1 MQKVLINTII
11 ANHRCNLNCAY
22 CETRNN
28 PFLVELDR
36 IEDKKSTIH
45 RTLEKYN
52 QLFDAEILTLIG
64 GGEVF
69 LEKNVHEWIAPFT
82 EYYDHIEIITNGM
95 CVPFKELET
104 LNANKSFH
112 LTISL
117 DGHLFEMNK
126 ARFVTEKQFETVLG
140 TMLEAIKRGIY
151 VNISAVIT
159 KDNAPKI
166 IDFLDYMKA
175 YEDKLAVCFL
185 PVMDQLHKSEIKM
198 DYSDIFIKCL
208 TSIIENHEKYSRFIA
223 PKEYFVLSRQ
233 IISEKQNTLRCF
245 SPFIRTAHF
254 LDGRQVACCVN
265 YIKELENVHTL
276 QTTEEFFNQ
285 PIYKLLNRKKPVV
298 KACKQCFPDFDLFN
312 LYLCGR
318 ITLEDLGFNKPYS
331 RPKIKKR
338 LLELKNTY
346 LEILNS

>member
-11 ANHRCNLNCAY
+11 ANHRCNLNCTY

-28 PFLVELDR
+28 PFLVELDK
-36 IEDKKSTIH
+36 IEDKKGTIH
-45 RTLEKYN
+45 RTLQKYN

-82 EYYDHIEIITNGM
+82 DYYDHIEIITNGTNI
-95 CVPFKELET
+95 PFNELEE

-117 DGHLFEMNK
+117 DGHLFDMNK
-126 ARFVTEKQFETVLG
+126 ARFVTKKQFDTVIG
-140 TMLEAIKRGIY
+140 NMLEAIKRGIY
-151 VNISAVIT
+151 VNISSVIT
-159 KDNAPKI
+159 KDSAPKMI
-166 IDFLDYMKA
+166 EFLDYMKE
-175 YEDKLAVCFL
+175 YENKLAVCFL
-185 PVMDQLHKSEIKM
+185 PVMDQLHKSETKM
-198 DYSDIFIKCL
+198 DFSNVFIECL
-208 TSIIENHEKYSRFIA
+208 TSIINNHEKYSSFIA
-223 PKEYFVLSRQ
+223 PKEYFILSRQ
-233 IISEKQNTLRCF
+233 IITEKQNTQRCF
-245 SPFIRTAHF
+245 TPFIRTAHF

-276 QTTEEFFNQ
+276 KTANDFFDQ

-312 LYLCGR
+312 LYLSGR
-318 ITLEDLGFNKPYS
+318 IELEDFAFNKPYF
-331 RPKIKKR
+331 RPKIKDR
-338 LLELKNTY
+338 LFELKNVY
-346 LEILNS
+346 QNF